1 MAIAIGTAVWGA
13 ANSAAGNYDTS
24 ITPSPPG
31 GSILGGCCV
40 GIVQSGSASDLV
52 TSVTYGI
59 AAGPVALPRAATPYG
74 FATETTEAGAV
85 YLYWAGDSAVF
96 PTGAQTVRI
105 ARTGTT
111 RMRAVIWSLYVA
123 TGQQVQLDDG
133 ATGTSTSQA
142 NPSWTHSSLVNNV
155 VAFLAIHSGLNT
167 MTTTPA
173 TNWTRS
179 VGNTTSEDVTAT
191 GAGWA
196 ERTLATAGALA
207 PGWTAAT
214 ADDFRGCSIA
224 FKEGAPPPAGGLP
237 PRRRVVLAPAGAPAR
252 ASYPR

>member
-1 MAIAIGTAVWGA
+1 VAIAIGTAVWGISNA
-13 ANSAAGNYDTS
+13 AAGNYDTS
-24 ITPSPPG
+24 ITPAATPNG
-31 GSILGGCCV
+31 VCV

-59 AAGPVALPRAATPYG
+59 AAGPVALSRGATPYG

-96 PTGAQTVRI
+96 PSGTQTVRI

-111 RMRAVIWSLYVA
+111 SMRAVIWTMTVTA
-123 TGQQVQLDDG
+123 GQQVQLDDG
-133 ATGTSTSQA
+133 ATGTSVSVA
-142 NPSWTHSSLVNNV
+142 NPSWSHSSLVNNV

-179 VGNTTSEDVTAT
+179 VSNTTSEDFTAT
-191 GAGWA
+191 GRGWA

-214 ADDFRGCSIA
+214 ADDFVGSSIA
-224 FKEGAPPPAGGLP
+224 FKEAAPPVVAAP
-237 PRRRVVLAPAGAPAR
+237 PILVMAPPQP
-252 ASYPR
+252 S